1 MVGWQIMS
9 RFFLDFSSIQWFH
22 CTVAQHS
29 GLFSL
34 WILRGVLCGLP
45 LLWNTLGWLVK
56 SSVTV
61 LQWSSHQLLCFE
73 VAVTPTLSLHDMNV
87 AHASLLLLL
96 PHWILNSPGHD
107 TLPYILFI
115 FLCLYCLSP
124 VCFYSAPQI

>member
-1 MVGWQIMS
+1 MW
-9 RFFLDFSSIQWFH
+9 LA
-22 CTVAQHS
+22 T
-29 GLFSL
+29 
-34 WILRGVLCGLP
+34 
-45 LLWNTLGWLVK
+45 LVK
-56 SSVTV
+56 HTGLVGQSSVTV
-61 LQWSSHQLLCFE
+61 LQCSSHQLLCSE

-96 PHWILNSPGHD
+96 LHRVLNSPGHD